1 MEKIITVDWIAEFK
15 QLQLHQLQ
23 SILRTYKR
31 TQAEFLLETEAAT
44 LADAIADLE
53 SQVRELE
60 TELQT
65 LNV

>member
-1 MEKIITVDWIAEFK
+1 MEKAIKIDWIAQFK

-31 TQAEFLLETEAAT
+31 TQAEFLMETEAAN

-60 TELQT
+60 TEVQT